1 MGKLADILVVDAW
14 RSLVLGIGKA
24 RQGIKTTRGKAHI
37 AGVDLWPIAKD
48 QGLINRRIFAEER
61 AVKTTLAGRRLH
73 GETVKRTKAEIIE
86 IVIILDHNVFIAQ
99 LGDKVHGVGPFK
111 GAQHRLP
118 LATIGPDR
126 PNAPD
131 PLIP

>member
-1 MGKLADILVVDAW
+1 MGKLADVLVVDAW

-48 QGLINRRIFAEER
+48 QGLINRWIFAEER
-61 AVKTTLAGRRLH
+61 AVKTALAGRRLH
-73 GETVKRTKAEIIE
+73 GEAVECAKAEIIE
-86 IVIILDHNVFIAQ
+86 IVIILHHNIFIAQ
-99 LGDKVHGVGPFK
+99 LRDKVHGVGPLK
-111 GAQHRLP
+111 GAQHWLP

-131 PLIP
+131 PFVT